1 MSEELTAIMG
11 WDRNTLLE
19 RWQAVFGLEPPNHT
33 HASFM
38 RLALAW
44 QHQAESKTG
53 ATGKLPGLAS
63 GTSRRSG
70 AILRPGTRLIRE
82 WQGTT
87 YQVLVTEKGFDFEGR
102 HYRSLSAIARAITG
116 TPWSGPAFFGIGK

>member
-1 MSEELTAIMG
+1 MSEELTALMS
-11 WDRNTLLE
+11 WDRDTLLK
-19 RWQAVFGLEPPNHT
+19 RWQVVFGREPPNHT

-44 QHQAESKTG
+44 QHQAGGKTG
-53 ATGKLPGLAS
+53 ATVKLPGLAS

-87 YQVLVTEKGFDFEGR
+87 YQVLVTEKGFDFEGK

-116 TPWSGPAFFGIGK
+116 TPWSGPAFFGIG

>member
-1 MSEELTAIMG
+1 MTEDLTAIMG
-11 WDRNTLLE
+11 WSRDVLIE
-19 RWQAVFGLEPPNHT
+19 QWQEVFGLAPPNHT

-44 QHQAESKTG
+44 QHQAGGKTG
-53 ATGKLPGLAS
+53 ATVKLPGTAS

-70 AILRPGTRLIRE
+70 ASLRPGTHLIRE

-87 YQVLVTEKGFDFEGR
+87 YQVQVTEKGFDFEGS
-102 HYRSLSAIARAITG
+102 HFRSLSAIARAITG

>member
-1 MSEELTAIMG
+1 MNEELTVILA
-11 WDRNTLLE
+11 WDRNTLFE
-19 RWQAVFGLEPPNHT
+19 RWQEVFGREPPSHT

-44 QHQAESKTG
+44 QHQAGGKAG
-53 ATGKLPGLAS
+53 APAKLPVLAS

-70 AILRPGTRLIRE
+70 AILRRGTRLIRE

-87 YQVLVTEKGFDFEGR
+87 HHVLVTEKGFDFEGR

-116 TPWSGPAFFGIGK
+116 TPWSGPAFFGIGR